1 MPARAN
7 APASDLLD
15 DFGHHA
21 GADGRAELALGTST
35 IRLDER
41 SELAIL
47 SAALRATEH
56 QRDEWYA
63 CAAGRQ
69 ARIEAL
75 LEEVS
80 DLHAQYSEA
89 LGADLD
95 AELCALFDEEGGQS

>member
-1 MPARAN
+1 M
-7 APASDLLD
+7 
-15 DFGHHA
+15 
-21 GADGRAELALGTST
+21 
-35 IRLDER
+35 IRLRAHLARWLCDLADDTLR

-95 AELCALFDEEGGQS
+95 AELCAFLDEQGDGQ